1 MAMSADA
8 LKAQIESDPRVRA
21 LAESRGPRGMVTAQ
35 ELRSLFGY
43 PAEDDW
49 KYMNLN
55 QRNTTSPAWG
65 LSDPSSW
72 ATKAVQ
78 AGALGVMGLGG
89 AGMLGVGPLA
99 GSGAGAG
106 AGAGT
111 ASAGAGLLPNLAQTL
126 PASAYLSGAPSLTTG
141 GGGFAGLMSGARNAG
156 SSAWLDRILTGIK
169 DYGPT
174 ALATTGAIKGLTQGP
189 SEAEGQLNEI
199 LKMATGRVQA
209 SEPLFQSLMKMSTAQ
224 LPAYVRE
231 GINNGRN

>member
-111 ASAGAGLLPNLAQTL
+111 ASAGAG
-126 PASAYLSGAPSLTTG
+126 SAGAG
-141 GGGFAGLMSGARNAG
+141 AGAAGTAAAAGG
-156 SSAWLDRILTGIK
+156 SSLLSKILTGIK

-174 ALATTGAIKGLTQGP
+174 ALGVTSAVKGLTDGRP
-189 SEAEGQLNEI
+189 PAEDQLNEI

-209 SEPLFQSLMKMSTAQ
+209 SEPLFQALNRMASAQ
-224 LPAYVRE
+224 LPKYTRGE
-231 GINNGRN
+231 